1 MDDSRGGHHPYD
13 AIVIGA
19 GIIGLSI
26 GWKTAQLGLSV
37 LVLDRNEKPRGASW
51 VAAGMLAPVTEANF
65 GEDALLRLNIESAH
79 RWPGFATELAEI
91 SGMDL
96 LNNHPGTLHV
106 AVDRDQA
113 EALRRLY
120 EYQIQLGLDVEW
132 LGPAELRGLEPALH
146 PGVRSGVRARGDSAV
161 DPRKVLQALAEA
173 FRAAGGDLRLGEDV
187 VEIDVREGPMVILA
201 GGGSFAAGI
210 IVVAAGCWSPSI
222 KGMPEGL
229 GKAVR
234 PVKGQILRLRPRSS
248 GPLIRHTIRTEEV
261 YLVPRPGGETVVGAT
276 VEELGFDS
284 APTAG
289 AVLELLQAADEV
301 VPGIREM
308 ELAEVSVGLRP
319 GSPDNAPLIGSTSVP
334 GVVLATGH
342 YRNGIL
348 LAPVT
353 ADAIAHLI
361 AKGEAPSH
369 MSDFQPSRFK
379 DLA

>member
-1 MDDSRGGHHPYD
+1 MGESRDSPHQFD
-13 AIVIGA
+13 AIVVGG

-26 GWKTAQLGLSV
+26 GWKAARLGMSV
-37 LVLDRNEKPRGASW
+37 LVLDRDERPQGASW

-65 GEDALLRLNIESAH
+65 GEETLLRLNIESAGL
-79 RWPGFATELAEI
+79 WPGFAAELAEI
-91 SGMDL
+91 SGIDL
-96 LNNHPGTLHV
+96 LGDHPGTLHV

-120 EYQIQLGLDVEW
+120 KYQGELGLEVEW
-132 LGPAELRGLEPALH
+132 LGPVELKRLEPALH
-146 PGVRSGVRARGDSAV
+146 PRVRSGVRATGDTAV
-161 DPRKVLQALAEA
+161 DPRMVLQALTVA
-173 FRAAGGDLRLGEDV
+173 FKAAGGDLRLGEV
-187 VEIDVREGPMVILA
+187 VEIDVSEGPAVVLS
-201 GGGSFAAGI
+201 GGGSYAAEA
-210 IVVAAGCWSPSI
+210 VVLAAGCWSPSI
-222 KGMPEGL
+222 RGVPGGL

-248 GPLIRHTIRTEEV
+248 APLIRHTIRTEEV
-261 YLVPRPGGETVVGAT
+261 YLVPRRSGETVVGAT

-319 GSPDNAPLIGSTSVP
+319 GSPDNAPLIGSTSIP
-334 GVVLATGH
+334 GLVLATGH

-348 LAPVT
+348 LTPVT
-353 ADAIAHLI
+353 ADAIAHLL
-361 AKGEAPSH
+361 AKGEGLSR
-369 MSDFQPSRFK
+369 MSDFEPSRFGI
-379 DLA
+379 

>member
-1 MDDSRGGHHPYD
+1 MDDYRGGHAYD
-13 AIVIGA
+13 AIVVGA

-26 GWKTAQLGLSV
+26 GWKAAQLGLSV
-37 LVLDRNEKPRGASW
+37 LILDRDERPQGASW

-65 GEDALLRLNIESAH
+65 GEDALLRLNIESAR
-79 RWPGFATELAEI
+79 RWPGFAAELSEI
-91 SGMDL
+91 SSIDL
-96 LNNHPGTLHV
+96 HGEHPGTLHV
-106 AVDRDQA
+106 AVDRDQS

-120 EYQIQLGLDVEW
+120 DYQIQLGLKVEW
-132 LGPAELRGLEPALH
+132 LGPAELKRLEPALH
-146 PGVRSGVRARGDSAV
+146 PGVRSGVRATGDTAV
-161 DPRKVLQALAEA
+161 DPRKVLQALAMA
-173 FRAAGGDLRLGEDV
+173 FTAAGGDMRLGEEV
-187 VEIDVREGPMVILA
+187 VEIDVRRGPRVVLS
-201 GGGSFAAGI
+201 GGGSYAAGT

-222 KGMPEGL
+222 KGMPGAL
-229 GKAVR
+229 MSAVR

-248 GPLIRHTIRTEEV
+248 TPLIRHTIRTEEV

-276 VEELGFDS
+276 VEEMGFDT

-289 AVLELLQAADEV
+289 GVLELLEAADEV

-334 GVVLATGH
+334 GLVLATGH

-353 ADAIAHLI
+353 ADAIAHLL
-361 AKGEAPSH
+361 AKGEGLSQ
-369 MSDFQPSRFK
+369 MSDFEPSRFGI
-379 DLA
+379 